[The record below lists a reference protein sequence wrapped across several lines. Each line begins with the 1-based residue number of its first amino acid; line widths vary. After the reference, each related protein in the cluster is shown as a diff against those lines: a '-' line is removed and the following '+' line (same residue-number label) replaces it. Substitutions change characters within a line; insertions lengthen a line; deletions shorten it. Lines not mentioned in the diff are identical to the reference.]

1 MMFLSEEQNEQNI
14 KDIHKI
20 RQEQLAR
27 GRIIVRTSVIGI
39 IVNVLLA
46 AFKGAV
52 GLTTNSI
59 AILLDAVNNLSD
71 ALSSVIT
78 VAGAKLAGRKPD
90 WKHPFGHGRYEY
102 FSAMIIAAI
111 VFYAGLTS
119 LWESVKKIIEPE
131 MATYTPISL
140 LILTVAIVVKI
151 QLGRYAKRQGFL
163 AESDA
168 LEASG
173 ADAMFDAL
181 LSLSV
186 LVTAFI
192 YIGTGISL
200 EAYVGAI
207 ISIFILKAGID
218 MMRKTLNDLLGE
230 RPDPELVR
238 KIRAIIIEE
247 PEVHGAYDLMLNN
260 YGPDR
265 NYASVHIDL
274 PDTMTVEQAD
284 RLTRRLHDRIF
295 LATGVRLMGVTV
307 YSYNTNDPEAIE
319 IRKDVYKIMMK
330 HRDHLLQ
337 VHGFY
342 VDRKKKEMRF
352 DIVVK
357 FGTNIPEMIEL
368 LEKEVKEAYPDYDIL
383 IDPDM
388 DISALGINR

>member
-1 MMFLSEEQNEQNI
+1 MIPLSEEEKEQNVKEI
-14 KDIHKI
+14 NKI
-20 RQEQLAR
+20 RQEKIAR

-39 IVNVLLA
+39 VTNILLA
-46 AFKGAV
+46 GFKGAV

-131 MATYTPISL
+131 AATYTSVSL

-151 QLGRYAKRQGFL
+151 LLGRYAKRQGIL

-181 LSLSV
+181 LSFSV
-186 LVTAFI
+186 LITALV

-207 ISIFILKAGID
+207 ISLFILKAGID
-218 MMRKTLNDLLGE
+218 MMKKTLNDLLGE

-238 KIRAIIIEE
+238 KIRAIIISE

-260 YGPDR
+260 YGPER

-284 RLTRRLHDRIF
+284 RLTRHLH
-295 LATGVRLMGVTV
+295 
-307 YSYNTNDPEAIE
+307 PEAIA

-330 HRDHLLQ
+330 HRDQLLQ

-342 VDRKKKEMRF
+342 VDRRKKEMRF